1 MIKALYEL
9 RKFLPTLL
17 MPFSLSLV
25 LIAIGL
31 GRRRRAAA
39 LAGLVL
45 LFLVSLRAVSDSL
58 CYVMENQ
65 YPHLQAA
72 QCPLADVVVA
82 LSGYA
87 DEKKRFP
94 GEIQWNDAVARF
106 EVAVQLV
113 RAQKAPILLFTD
125 AQLPTDD
132 RHNSTADLVRR
143 AAVEHGV
150 SESAVRLTRPVT
162 TTSDEAQAVRDYLRQ
177 NEARRVI
184 LVTSAFHMA
193 RAALLFRRA
202 GIEFVPFPAAYESP
216 GWEWKLNRFE
226 PSVDALARADR
237 NVHEI
242 YGNLFYR
249 LMPFQKQ

>member
-94 GEIQWNDAVARF
+94 GEIQWNDAVDRF
-106 EVAVQLV
+106 EGAVQLF
-113 RAQKAPILLFTD
+113 RMQKAPIILFTD
-125 AQLPTDD
+125 AQSPDHDGHDPT
-132 RHNSTADLVRR
+132 AELVRQ
-143 AAVEHGV
+143 AAMEHGIPA
-150 SESAVRLTRPVT
+150 SAIRLTRPVAT
-162 TTSDEAQAVRDYLRQ
+162 TAEEAEAVWDYLRQ
-177 NEARRVI
+177 TGARRVI
-184 LVTSAFHMA
+184 LVTSAIHMT
-193 RAALLFRRA
+193 RAALLFRLA
-202 GIEFVPFPAAYESP
+202 GVEFVPDR
-216 GWEWKLNRFE
+216 K
-226 PSVDALARADR
+226 SV
-237 NVHEI
+237 V
-242 YGNLFYR
+242 
-249 LMPFQKQ
+249 